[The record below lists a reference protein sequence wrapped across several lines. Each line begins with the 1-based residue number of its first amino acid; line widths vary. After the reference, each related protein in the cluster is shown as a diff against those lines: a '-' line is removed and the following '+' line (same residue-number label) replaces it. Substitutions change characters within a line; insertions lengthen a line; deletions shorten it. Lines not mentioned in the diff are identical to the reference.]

1 MEGTRR
7 RPVPRLRPRL
17 LRSRSYGADHSLVF
31 TGCALLME
39 NLVGPR
45 GRHSCS
51 TATKLRVIEYTRLR
65 CPDGGVVGNRGA
77 TAGPGL
83 ALCPKRIRERVQ
95 TEEKIRQDNRGG
107 GGKAK

>member
-1 MEGTRR
+1 MPAPGPARATASTAQQVLQCGPLSRVYPPSFALE
-7 RPVPRLRPRL
+7 
-17 LRSRSYGADHSLVF
+17 RS
-31 TGCALLME
+31 
-39 NLVGPR
+39 VGPS
-45 GRHSCS
+45 GRPSYS